1 MDSSTSIN
9 DKHIFSVILF
19 EILTLFFLFI
29 FSIVILL
36 VVTDKRILLIFLF
49 VFNNFQAPDDY

>member
-19 EILTLFFLFI
+19 EILTLFFFI